1 MDITNSIEVSPKQS
15 LQQMLYIK
23 NIILSNIQDND
34 GEVLPDEE
42 GKLMSLELNIPV
54 KVDAWAWLLM
64 NNGGLDKEIDL
75 LTERK
80 KATDESIQHIKSTKE
95 RLKARAN
102 EILRR
107 NNMDSIKGNYFHLK
121 RATGKSS
128 RVIMSKVE
136 DEFKSFELPK
146 LSFIEYSDL
155 LAALELYDEQKDTQ
169 CLLAKI
175 KDEKLESCGVK
186 SLPVG
191 HIAIETREE
200 PTIRIYKN

>member
-1 MDITNSIEVSPKQS
+1 MNHNNSIELNPRQS

-34 GEVLPDEE
+34 GEILQDDEE
-42 GKLMSLELNIPV
+42 KLINLEVNLPV

-64 NNGGLDKEIDL
+64 SNGGLDKEIDL

-80 KATDESIQHIKSTKE
+80 KAIDESIQYIKSTKE
-95 RLKARAN
+95 RLKTRAN

-107 NNMDSIKGNYFHLK
+107 NNLESIKGNYFQLK
-121 RATGKSS
+121 RAISKTS

-136 DEFKSFELPK
+136 DDLKSYELPK
-146 LSFIEYSDL
+146 LSYSDYSDL
-155 LAALELYDEQKDTQ
+155 LIALEQYDEQKDVQ
-169 CLLAKI
+169 RLLTKLKA
-175 KDEKLESCGVK
+175 EKLESCGVK
-186 SLPVG
+186 SLPAG
-191 HIAIETREE
+191 HTAIETREE